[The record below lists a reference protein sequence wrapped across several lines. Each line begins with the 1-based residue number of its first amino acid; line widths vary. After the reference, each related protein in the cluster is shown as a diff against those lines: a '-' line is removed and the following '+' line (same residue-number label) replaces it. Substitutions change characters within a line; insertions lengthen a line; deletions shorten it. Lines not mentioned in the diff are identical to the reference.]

1 MQRAAGGRCAGCG
14 WKTES
19 ICTSPL
25 GAVLNRS
32 RNMES
37 STKPNRLLR
46 IGLTLGVLVAGV
58 VSTTLTIKFKTKADS
73 KPTERKLPSVRVVAA
88 KPESH
93 TFRIQSQGT
102 ALPRTTIRLVSEVSG
117 KVVSVSEKFD
127 AGQIF
132 KKDDVLLTI
141 DSRDYEL
148 ALAQAEATVAQAD
161 LRLQME
167 EKEAAVVRRE
177 WRLLNQGKPSGLQA
191 REPQLAQARAALAAA
206 KAAKEAAQR
215 NVERCEV
222 RAPFDGMV
230 AKAVVRPG
238 QFASLATPLGE
249 IFSTDVA
256 EVRLPL
262 ATGDLDFIE
271 LPAAGETVA
280 PDQAPRVTL
289 TSQAGD
295 QSLEWQGRIVRSEE
309 TIDPVNRMVYVVARV
324 DDPYRLAKRTGAA
337 LRRGTFVKATIT
349 GRTQDNIVSL
359 ARTALRGKDRVWVV
373 QDGRLNFREVNVVYA
388 DKDTAIISEGL
399 QSGEQVITSLL
410 AGVID
415 GMGVEVQQ
423 SAPAN
428 P

>member
-1 MQRAAGGRCAGCG
+1 
-14 WKTES
+14 
-19 ICTSPL
+19 
-25 GAVLNRS
+25 
-32 RNMES
+32 MES
-37 STKPNRLLR
+37 STKPNRFLR
-46 IGLTLGVLVAGV
+46 IGLTLGVLAVGV
-58 VSTTLTIKFKTKADS
+58 VGSMLTIKFKTKAES
-73 KPTERKLPSVRVVAA
+73 KPSERKLPSVRVVAA

-177 WRLLNQGKPSGLQA
+177 WQLLNQGKPSGLQA

-222 RAPFDGMV
+222 RVPFDGMV

-238 QFASLATPLGE
+238 QFASLAMPLGE

-262 ATGDLDFIE
+262 AAGDLDFIE

-280 PDQAPRVTL
+280 PGQAPRVTL

-295 QSLEWQGRIVRSEE
+295 QALEWQGRIVRSEE

-324 DDPYRLAKRTGAA
+324 DDPYRLAKRDGAA

-359 ARTALRGKDRVWVV
+359 SRTALRGKDRVWVV
-373 QDGRLNFREVNVVYA
+373 QDGKLAFRAVNIVYA
-388 DKDTAIISEGL
+388 DKDKAIISEGL

-415 GMGVEVQQ
+415 GMGVEVQEG
-423 SAPAN
+423 APTN

>member
-1 MQRAAGGRCAGCG
+1 
-14 WKTES
+14 
-19 ICTSPL
+19 
-25 GAVLNRS
+25 
-32 RNMES
+32 MES

-46 IGLTLGVLVAGV
+46 IGLTVGVLAVGV
-58 VSTTLTIKFKTKADS
+58 VGSMLTIKFKTKAES
-73 KPTERKLPSVRVVAA
+73 KPSERKLPSVRVVTA
-88 KPESH
+88 KPGSH
-93 TFRIQSQGT
+93 TYQIQSQGT
-102 ALPRTTIRLVSEVSG
+102 ALPRTSIQLVSEVSG
-117 KVVSVSEKFD
+117 RVVSVSDKFD
-127 AGQIF
+127 AGQVF

-177 WRLLNQGKPSGLQA
+177 WQLLNQGKPSGLQA

-238 QFASLATPLGE
+238 QFASLTMPLGE

-289 TSQAGD
+289 TSEAGGQA
-295 QSLEWQGRIVRSEE
+295 LEWQGRVVRSEE
-309 TIDPVNRMVYVVARV
+309 TIDPVNRMVYVVTRV

-388 DKDTAIISEGL
+388 DKDTAIISEGP

>member
-1 MQRAAGGRCAGCG
+1 M
-14 WKTES
+14 
-19 ICTSPL
+19 
-25 GAVLNRS
+25 NRS

-46 IGLTLGVLVAGV
+46 ICLTIGVLAVGV
-58 VSTTLTIKFKTKADS
+58 VGSMLTIKFKTKAES
-73 KPTERKLPSVRVVAA
+73 KPSERKLPSVRVVTA
-88 KPESH
+88 KPGSH
-93 TFRIQSQGT
+93 TYQIQSQGT
-102 ALPRTTIRLVSEVSG
+102 ALPRTTIRLVSEISG
-117 KVVSVSEKFD
+117 RVVSVSDKFD
-127 AGQIF
+127 AGQVF
-132 KKDDVLLTI
+132 KKDDVMLTI

-177 WRLLNQGKPSGLQA
+177 WQLLNQGKPTGLQA

-238 QFASLATPLGE
+238 QFASLAMPLGE

-262 ATGDLDFIE
+262 AAGDLDYIK
-271 LPAAGETVA
+271 LPAAGETFA
-280 PDQAPRVTL
+280 SGQAPRVTL
-289 TSQAGD
+289 SSNAGGQAI
-295 QSLEWQGRIVRSEE
+295 EWQGRIVRSEE
-309 TIDPVNRMVYVVARV
+309 TIDPVNRMVYVIARV
-324 DDPYRLAKRTGAA
+324 EDPYRLAKRNGAA
-337 LRRGTFVKATIT
+337 LRLGTFVRANIE
-349 GRTQDNIVSL
+349 GRTVENSVVLPRQ
-359 ARTALRGKDRVWVV
+359 ALRGKDRVWVV
-373 QDGRLNFREVNVVYA
+373 REESTLQRWLGYRVPGQPSRLLLRPVKVSYA
-388 DKDTAIISEGL
+388 DADAVIVADGIRA
-399 QSGEQVITSLL
+399 GEQVITSLM

-415 GMGVEVQQ
+415 GMGVEIQEN
-423 SAPAN
+423 ALTN

>member
-1 MQRAAGGRCAGCG
+1 MQ
-14 WKTES
+14 
-19 ICTSPL
+19 
-25 GAVLNRS
+25 
-32 RNMES
+32 S

-46 IGLTLGVLVAGV
+46 IGLTIGVLAVGV
-58 VSTTLTIKFKTKADS
+58 VGSMLTIKFKTKAES
-73 KPTERKLPSVRVVAA
+73 KPSERKLPSVRVVTA
-88 KPESH
+88 KPGSH
-93 TFRIQSQGT
+93 TFQIHSQGT
-102 ALPRTTIRLVSEVSG
+102 ALPRTIIRLVSEVSG
-117 KVVSVSEKFD
+117 RVVSVSDKFN
-127 AGQIF
+127 AGQVF

-177 WRLLNQGKPSGLQA
+177 WQLLNQGQPRGLQA
-191 REPQLAQARAALAAA
+191 REPQLAHARAALAAA
-206 KAAKEAAQR
+206 TAAKEAAQR

-238 QFASLATPLGE
+238 QFASLAMPLGE

-262 ATGDLDFIE
+262 AAGDLDFIE
-271 LPAAGETVA
+271 LPAAGETFA
-280 PDQAPRVTL
+280 LSQAPRVTL

-295 QSLEWQGRIVRSEE
+295 QTLEWQGRIVRSEE
-309 TIDPVNRMVYVVARV
+309 TVDPVNRMVYVVARV
-324 DDPYRLAKRTGAA
+324 NDPYRLAKREGVA

-349 GRTQDNIVSL
+349 GRTKDNIVSL
-359 ARTALRGKDRVWVV
+359 SRTALRGKDRVWVV
-373 QDGRLNFREVNVVYA
+373 QDGKLAFRAVNVVYA
-388 DKDTAIISEGL
+388 DKDKAIISEGL
-399 QSGEQVITSLL
+399 QSGEQIITSLL

-415 GMGVEVQQ
+415 GMGVEIQED
-423 SAPAN
+423 APTN